1 MFDSDFT
8 REMAKEKILVD
19 WFVWNLRFTIFRL
32 WQRRIYSMKNL
43 LSERQ
48 RGYSLN
54 TPDKGGGR
62 GKMDGS
68 NNNNKQNIDV
78 PASQLIVD

>member
-19 WFVWNLRFTIFRL
+19 WFIWNLQYLDCGSIGSTPWRIF
-32 WQRRIYSMKNL
+32 WASGSAGIPWTHPIK
-43 LSERQ
+43 E
-48 RGYSLN
+48 
-54 TPDKGGGR
+54 GGR
-62 GKMDGS
+62 GRMDGS